1 MRYFWPLMAIANV
14 AIADGNSTVQDW
26 VKIPKATLSTSP
38 VPTSSKLFEHAD
50 NERGYGDQSCKQTT
64 VTTTCTSTW
73 KTTKTEV
80 STCYVTITQVS
91 RVVSY
96 L

>member
-1 MRYFWPLMAIANV
+1 MRSFWPLLAIANI
-14 AIADGNSTVQDW
+14 AIADGNSTVQAL

-38 VPTSSKLFEHAD
+38 VPTSSELFEYAD
-50 NERGYGDQSCKQTT
+50 NERGYGDKSCKKTT

-91 RVVSY
+91 SLVS
-96 L
+96 